1 MTTRTRKTPQARVEE
16 ILDAA
21 VSLVLKDGVT
31 RATMDRVAK
40 EVGVSKGLMYA
51 YFDNRLDLMQQV
63 LKREQLTLAEKQ
75 RAAIQAADSF
85 ETMARDTH
93 QINEVH
99 EQRRG
104 LLIQRLK
111 ADPAIGESVTKI
123 EAEGRAD
130 ILDYLGRTIARNF
143 DLPAGIA
150 QTATSLILSFDL
162 APRQDG
168 PGSDEIWAAMMQ
180 GAMLELK
187 KRYGVDHS

>member
-1 MTTRTRKTPQARVEE
+1 MATRTRKAPQARIEE

-21 VSLVLKDGVT
+21 VSLILRDGVI

-40 EVGVSKGLMYA
+40 EAGVSKGLMYA

-63 LKREQLTLAEKQ
+63 LKREQRALAEKQ
-75 RAAIQAADSF
+75 RAAILAADSF

-111 ADPAIGESVTKI
+111 ADPAIRDSVAKI
-123 EAEGRAD
+123 EAAGRAD
-130 ILDYLGRTIARNF
+130 VFDYLSRSITRNF
-143 DLPAGIA
+143 ELPAGIA
-150 QTATSLILSFDL
+150 QTATSLILNFDL
-162 APRQDG
+162 VPSQSG

>member
-130 ILDYLGRTIARNF
+130 ILD
-143 DLPAGIA
+143 
-150 QTATSLILSFDL
+150 
-162 APRQDG
+162 
-168 PGSDEIWAAMMQ
+168 
-180 GAMLELK
+180 
-187 KRYGVDHS
+187 